1 MQTIINMAPKLLILK
16 APIKKRCLRRLLYNC
31 FFKAKKG
38 FLLTRESKPVLS
50 PAFLE
55 KNRVAELI

>member
-55 KNRVAELI
+55 KK